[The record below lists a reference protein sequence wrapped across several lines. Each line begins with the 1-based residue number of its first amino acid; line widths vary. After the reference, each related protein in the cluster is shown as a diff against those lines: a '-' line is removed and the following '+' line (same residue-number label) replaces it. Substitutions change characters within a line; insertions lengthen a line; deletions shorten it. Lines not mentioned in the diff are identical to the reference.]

1 MKFTLR
7 DLFWVLLA
15 VALIVGWFVDRRDQA
30 AQHRAK
36 IEQHRVELNQ
46 AAARYTSMYQALMGT
61 VKELDAKVAKLQGQ
75 EEE

>member
-15 VALIVGWFVDRRDQA
+15 VALVVGWFVDRRDQA
-30 AQHRAK
+30 AQYRAK
-36 IEQHRVELNQ
+36 AEQHRVELNQ

-61 VKELDAKVAKLQGQ
+61 VKELDAKVAKLQGPL
-75 EEE
+75 EE